1 AKMREL
7 STISDIATM
16 QDIENLQKMK
26 IWAEYNSQIFE
37 MQKYAVVLD
46 DSFLISGY
54 VPKKDFS
61 KVKKA
66 LEVLSTV
73 KVSEDDDNAPL
84 LKTPVKLKNNWFSR
98 PFEMFVN
105 MYGLPSYGDI
115 DPTTFV
121 SITYAILFGIMFGDI
136 GQGVLLGIIGFF
148 IMYKKMHMDIGL
160 ILARCSV
167 FSVFFGF
174 MYGSVFGFEN
184 ALDPLYKALGMNGK
198 PIEVM
203 STEATNFILIASI
216 VFGIVIIAIALLTGA
231 FSKIRRGK
239 IPEAIFNVNGF
250 AGFVFYVAVVALA
263 GNMLLG
269 LNLPFVGSTAFI
281 VVFLGLPF
289 VMMFLAEPICNKI
302 NKVTHK
308 EKLGEMLTNGFFEM
322 FDAAL
327 SFASNTM
334 SFLRVGG
341 FVLAHAGMM
350 SVVFTLANMS
360 SGVAYVL
367 ILVVGNLFVM
377 ALEGLFVGIQVLRLE
392 FYEIFSRFLDADGVA
407 FKPLKVKNKV

>member
-1 AKMREL
+1 MGMEKMQYVNIYGNEKSPQSALEILSRLECFHPEEKVGDKVKGEVNADVYMPLAIKIDGLLQDLGVGTIIKTAKPTTKALPVEVNPTFEFEKVDKFVEAFVKQVSARSVKKAEIQKEITVYSQAKTQLTHLGGMSASVDDIYNLGFLKVRFGRLPKESYSKLSYYAEKDFAFTSYDFDGESYWGVYFTPAETAEEADRVFESLYFERIWVPEFVHGTPAEAMDKLTKKLSELNAKMREL

-121 SITYAILFGIMFGDI
+121 SITYAILFGIMFGDV

-167 FSVFFGF
+167 FSVFFG
-174 MYGSVFGFEN
+174 
-184 ALDPLYKALGMNGK
+184 
-198 PIEVM
+198 
-203 STEATNFILIASI
+203 
-216 VFGIVIIAIALLTGA
+216 
-231 FSKIRRGK
+231 
-239 IPEAIFNVNGF
+239 
-250 AGFVFYVAVVALA
+250 
-263 GNMLLG
+263 
-269 LNLPFVGSTAFI
+269 
-281 VVFLGLPF
+281 
-289 VMMFLAEPICNKI
+289 
-302 NKVTHK
+302 
-308 EKLGEMLTNGFFEM
+308 
-322 FDAAL
+322 
-327 SFASNTM
+327 
-334 SFLRVGG
+334 
-341 FVLAHAGMM
+341 
-350 SVVFTLANMS
+350 
-360 SGVAYVL
+360 
-367 ILVVGNLFVM
+367 
-377 ALEGLFVGIQVLRLE
+377 
-392 FYEIFSRFLDADGVA
+392 
-407 FKPLKVKNKV
+407 